1 MGKKKE
7 GIRVVLDTNVPVSIL
22 FFGGRSAR
30 IVGTPYPQLRINP
43 NELIERPGMA
53 ILSHALASGLPRS
66 FISISMSSF
75 SRMISARSSS
85 SVGM

>member
-30 IVGTPYPQLRINP
+30 IVGTPYPQLRINLGQFATHCVTDP
-43 NELIERPGMA
+43 EGSVELPHVP
-53 ILSHALASGLPRS
+53 SPSP
-66 FISISMSSF
+66 FFFTVSSQE
-75 SRMISARSSS
+75 
-85 SVGM
+85 